1 MTCPLDDNKCENIAL
16 GAYLLFINSG
26 AMKYMHTQN
35 TKCLKENN
43 SIEKSENCTLLSSC
57 KKVCPYNNN
66 CVYSNLNLGFSFG
79 IVTGL
84 CYLYKGYKGF
94 KN

>member
-1 MTCPLDDNKCENIAL
+1 MSVCPLNDDKYENIAL
-16 GAYLLFINSG
+16 GAYLVFINSG
-26 AMKYMHTQN
+26 AMKYMHT
-35 TKCLKENN
+35 NN
-43 SIEKSENCTLLSSC
+43 KNICNQKKKSDNSCESAC
-57 KKVCPYNNN
+57 KKVCPYNDT
-66 CVYSNLNLGFSFG
+66 CIYSNLNLGFTFG

>member
-1 MTCPLDDNKCENIAL
+1 MTCPLNDTKYENIAL

-26 AMKYMHTQN
+26 AMKYMHTKSDKN
-35 TKCLKENN
+35 YTINN
-43 SIEKSENCTLLSSC
+43 SGTVCN
-57 KKVCPYNNN
+57 KVCPYKNT
-66 CVYSNLNLGFSFG
+66 CVYSNLNLGFTFG

>member
-1 MTCPLDDNKCENIAL
+1 MSLCPLNDDKYENMAL
-16 GAYLLFINSG
+16 GAYLIFINSG
-26 AMKYMHTQN
+26 AMKYMHTHNKSICSNKVTPSQ
-35 TKCLKENN
+35 CN
-43 SIEKSENCTLLSSC
+43 SDNSC

-66 CVYSNLNLGFSFG
+66 CVYSNLNLGFTFG

-94 KN
+94 RN

>member
-1 MTCPLDDNKCENIAL
+1 MTCPLEDNKYEHLAW

-35 TKCLKENN
+35 NMSNRKDNLQ
-43 SIEKSENCTLLSSC
+43 KSENCTLLSSC
-57 KKVCPYNNN
+57 RKVCPYNNN
-66 CVYSNLNLGFSFG
+66 CVYSNLNLGFTFG